1 LTSFFQTWY
10 SVPPI
15 THAVEKIMTAKTSV
29 LGFPRM
35 GHQRELKK
43 ALESYWKGQ
52 SSLSDLQNTAKEL
65 RQKHWQLMKSKGIDV
80 IPSNDFSFY
89 DQVLDMSC
97 LLGNIP
103 NRIEWNKNQVDWDTY
118 FLVARGQTAK
128 ASNRQETTASEMTKW
143 FDTNYHYIVPEFD
156 GKTQF
161 KLASTKPF
169 DEYQEAKAIGIDTR
183 PVIIGPVTYLTVG
196 KETKEAPQGFNRFSL
211 LNSILPIYVDIL
223 KKFDQLGAKTVQID
237 EPILGTDLNQEQK
250 EALKTTYETLA
261 KQIPGIQVILTS
273 YFSDYRD
280 NFALAKSLPV
290 AGIHIDA
297 VRAAD
302 EVQKIAS
309 QFPQDKTLSLGIIDG
324 RNIWKNNL
332 EKSLETIKSVQNQ
345 FKGNLIISTSC
356 SLLHS
361 PFSLSTEKKL
371 DDELK
376 SWLSFSEQ
384 KLEELATLAKLANG
398 DSSANADLEIN
409 KKAVQSRKT
418 STRIHNPQVQARM
431 AKIAESD
438 FHRQSPFANRQKKQQ
453 DIFQLPLFPTTTIG
467 SFPQTQDV
475 REARAKFKKGELTQ
489 AQYDEFIAEKTI
501 EVIKIQ
507 EELNIDVLV
516 HGEFERNDMVE
527 YFGEQLQGVAF
538 TENGW
543 VQSYGSRCV
552 KPPFIFG
559 DVSRPEPMTVQWSKF
574 AQDHTKRI
582 MKGMLTGPITI
593 LQWSF
598 VRDDQPRKDT
608 TYQIGLAIRDEVA
621 DLEKAGI
628 TMIQIDEPA
637 IREGLPI
644 RRDQWNTYLD
654 WAVKSFK
661 LATCSVADETQIH
674 THMCYSEFNDI
685 IKAIADLD
693 ADVISIETSRSKMEL
708 LDAFVNY
715 NYPNEVGPGVY
726 DIHSPRIPTIS
737 EMEELIVK
745 AKDVLP
751 VRNIWI
757 NPDCGLKTR
766 QWEDVKAALKNMV
779 IAAENLRKKVEVAV

>member
-1 LTSFFQTWY
+1 
-10 SVPPI
+10 
-15 THAVEKIMTAKTSV
+15 
-29 LGFPRM
+29 M

-43 ALESYWKGQ
+43 ALESYWKGL
-52 SSLSDLQNTAKEL
+52 SSLTDLQNTAKEL
-65 RQKHWQLMKSKGIDV
+65 RKKHWELMKSKGIDI

-97 LLGNIP
+97 LVGNIP
-103 NRIEWNKNQVDWDTY
+103 NRIEWSQGQVDWDTY

-128 ASNRQETTASEMTKW
+128 ASNRQDTTASEMTKW

-156 GKTQF
+156 GKTNF
-161 KLASTKPF
+161 KLSSTKPF
-169 DEYQEAKAIGIDTR
+169 DEYQEAKDLGINTR
-183 PVIIGPVTYLTVG
+183 PVLVGPVTYLTVG

-211 LNSILPIYVDIL
+211 LASILPVYVEIL
-223 KKFDQLGAKTVQID
+223 KKFEALGVKYVQID
-237 EPILGTDLNQEQK
+237 EPILGLDLSQEQK
-250 EALKTTYETLA
+250 DALKTTFETFA
-261 KQIPGIQVILTS
+261 SQVPNIQIMLTS
-273 YFSDYRD
+273 YFSEYRE

-297 VRAAD
+297 VRGAE
-302 EVQKIAS
+302 EVSQIAS
-309 QFPQDKTLSLGIIDG
+309 QFPKDKVMSLGIIDG

-332 EKSLETIKSVQNQ
+332 EASLATIQAVQN
-345 FKGNLIISTSC
+345 KLNAETVIISTSC

-371 DDELK
+371 DNELK
-376 SWLSFSEQ
+376 SWLSFAEQ
-384 KLEELATLAKLANG
+384 KLEELDILAKLANG
-398 DSSANADLEIN
+398 DTSANAQLEEN
-409 KKAVQSRKT
+409 KKAVLSRKT

-431 AKIAESD
+431 AKITESD
-438 FHRQSPFANRQKKQQ
+438 FNRQSVFAARQKKQQ
-453 DIFQLPLFPTTTIG
+453 AIFQLPLFPTTTIG

-475 REARAKFKKGELTQ
+475 REARAKFKKGELSQ
-489 AQYDEFIAEKTI
+489 EAYDQFIADKTI

-527 YFGEQLQGVAF
+527 YFGEQLDGFAF
-538 TENGW
+538 SENGW

-559 DVSRPEPMTVQWSKF
+559 DVSRPTPMTVQWSKF
-574 AQDHTKRI
+574 AQDHTDRI

-608 TYQIGLAIRDEVA
+608 TYQIGLAIRDEVQ
-621 DLEKAGI
+621 DLEAAGI
-628 TMIQIDEPA
+628 RMIQIDEPA

-644 RRDQWNTYLD
+644 RRNEWQTYLN
-654 WAVKSFK
+654 WAVNSFK
-661 LATCSVADETQIH
+661 LATCCVTDETQIH

-685 IKAIADLD
+685 IDAIAKLD

-708 LDAFVNY
+708 LDAFVTY

-737 EMEELIVK
+737 EMEELIIK

-766 QWEDVKAALKNMV
+766 QWEDVKPALKNMV